1 MSYTAQEIMD
11 YCREEEVQFIR
22 LAFCDAYGTQ
32 KNISI
37 RPAELRHA
45 FEQGIGF
52 DASAVRGFANE
63 SRSDLLLFPDP
74 STLSVLPWRAENG
87 SVVRMFCS
95 ICKPNGSIFECDTR
109 SLLKKAV
116 DEAKAEGLEF
126 SFGSELEFYLFK
138 RDINDEPTTEPYDKA
153 GYMDIAPDDKGE
165 NIRRQICLTL
175 ERMGIS
181 TESSHH
187 EEGPGQN
194 EIDFHYADAL
204 RAADEAMA
212 FRSVVKAVAHENGL
226 FADFSPKPLAD
237 KPGNGYHINLS
248 VKNDEHHVK
257 LPAVIAGILEHI
269 KGMTV
274 FLDPTEES
282 YRRFGINK
290 APKYIS
296 WSSENRSQL
305 VRIPAAAGEYRRA
318 ELRSPDPTANPYLA
332 FTLLIYAGLYGYKN
346 GLYLPPVSDID
357 LLSADNAVA
366 EGYEKLPQSLSEAK
380 LCARENTFIKEHLPQ
395 RIIDIY
401 CG

>member
-1 MSYTAQEIMD
+1 MD

>member
-1 MSYTAQEIMD
+1 MSYTAQEIMQ
-11 YCREEEVQFIR
+11 YCAEEEVQFIR

-37 RPAELRHA
+37 RPAELRRA

-74 STLSVLPWRAENG
+74 ATLSVLPWRAENG

-95 ICKPNGSIFECDTR
+95 IGKPGGQPFECDTR

-116 DEAKAEGLEF
+116 ETAKAEGLEF
-126 SFGSELEFYLFK
+126 SFGSELEFCLFK
-138 RDINDEPTTEPYDKA
+138 RDLNDEPTTEPYDKA

-175 ERMGIS
+175 DRMGIS

-204 RAADEAMA
+204 RAADQAMA
-212 FRSVVKAVAHENGL
+212 FRNVVKTVAHENGL

-257 LPAVIAGILEHI
+257 LPAVMAGILEHI
-269 KGMTV
+269 KAMTV

-282 YRRFGINK
+282 YKRFGNSK
-290 APKYIS
+290 APNFIS

-305 VRIPAAAGEYRRA
+305 IRIPAAVGEYRRA

-332 FTLLIYAGLYGYKN
+332 FALIIYAGLYGYKN
-346 GLYLPPVSDID
+346 GLFLPPVSDID
-357 LLSADNAVA
+357 LLSADRSVTAN
-366 EGYEKLPQSLSEAK
+366 YELLPQSLSEAK
-380 LCARENTFIKEHLPQ
+380 AAAKESTFIKQHLPQ

-401 CG
+401 CS